1 MILFSCIVFFVSS
14 FKLIKDWQNI
24 KPETAADELIKLN
37 KNILKNNRY
46 SFKVNYTSYQE
57 HEDVKAFQSQDGIVI
72 KDGINLYS
80 KLNGATTIQN
90 KEIRIVIDSAKQ
102 FIKITN
108 PLEGQ
113 EPNFNVDDYLKI
125 LKICKA
131 VKRKEMDKAIAFRFE
146 TKATKGIVA
155 QEIYF
160 GEEFLN
166 KSVIYYVNENNIRE
180 NNQIVSQT
188 VYPKLEITISD
199 FKKLEKINID
209 IFKTNEIV
217 FLGKKEAELK
227 GKYKEFKFFDGRF
240 KK

>member
-1 MILFSCIVFFVSS
+1 MLFSCIVFFVSS
-14 FKLIKDWQNI
+14 FKLINDWQNV
-24 KPETAADELIKLN
+24 KPEVAADELIKLN
-37 KNILKNNRY
+37 KNVLKNNRY

-57 HEDVKAFQSQDGIVI
+57 HDNNKAFQSQDGIVI
-72 KDGINLYS
+72 KDGINLYN

-90 KEIRIVIDSAKQ
+90 KEIRIVIDSTKQ

-160 GEEFLN
+160 GEEFLS

-180 NNQIVSQT
+180 NNQIISQT

-199 FKKLEKINID
+199 FKKLEKINND
-209 IFKTNEIV
+209 IFKTNEIITLSKREV
-217 FLGKKEAELK
+217 ELK
-227 GKYKEFKFFDGRF
+227 GKYKTFKFFDGRF